1 MAVYLDN
8 SATTKPCR
16 EAVEAVNYM
25 MTENFGN
32 PSSLHTPGIEAAKS
46 LISAREAIARALGC
60 EKDEIYF
67 TSGATEANNLALFG
81 AAAAKRRAG
90 NRIVTTAIEHE
101 SVVAAADELEKQGF
115 EVIRLMP
122 DKHGNISAADFAEA
136 INDKTI
142 LVSAMYINNEIGSIM
157 PIDKIKKIIEM
168 KKAPALFHTDCV
180 QAFGKVK
187 ISPRKLGA
195 DMISVTAHKIH
206 GPKGTGA
213 LYIKKGTRIL
223 PRVFGGEQEKRMRPG
238 TEASPLIAGF
248 GAEARAKAVSS
259 VEQLF
264 AAALPDTEMQSQAVS
279 GLNSYLRELLS
290 KIDGIQ
296 FNSDENASPY
306 ILNVYVPTFMRSQTI
321 VQELSSKYEVYV
333 SNGSACAKGKK
344 SHVLAAMHLSDEIA
358 DKSIRIS
365 FSRFNTKQDCE
376 ICAAAIKDLTEKH
389 PR

>member
-101 SVVAAADELEKQGF
+101 SVVAAADELEKQGL
-115 EVIRLMP
+115 EAIRLMP

-187 ISPRKLGA
+187 INPRKLGA

-248 GAEARAKAVSS
+248 GAA
-259 VEQLF
+259 

-321 VQELSSKYEVYV
+321 VQELSSKYKVYV